1 MKYWKSEKYPKPY
14 PFDTMNTK
22 SKKTKKYL
30 IVGGYVYSKIDGEE
44 HYVSPIQLAKLHKL
58 NPNNPN
64 VKLVTKPEDVYG
76 INLSEYIIIT
86 PNTLLSKEKE

>member
-1 MKYWKSEKYPKPY
+1 MK
-14 PFDTMNTK
+14 TTN
-22 SKKTKKYL
+22 KKTKKYL
-30 IVGGYVYSKIDGEE
+30 IIGGYIYSKIDEEE

-64 VKLVTKPEDVYG
+64 VKLITKPEDIYG
-76 INLSEYIIIT
+76 INLSEYTVIT

>member
-1 MKYWKSEKYPKPY
+1 MKAKDKR
-14 PFDTMNTK
+14 
-22 SKKTKKYL
+22 TKKYL

-44 HYVSPIQLAKLHKL
+44 HYISPIQLAKLHKL
-58 NPNNPN
+58 NPNDPN
-64 VKLVTKPEDVYG
+64 VKLVIKPEDIYG